1 MLTGGGS
8 APAAVR
14 CGSTVHR
21 ARASL
26 WLRRRLNNAPTSAA
40 IPLSSSMTDI
50 TSTWVFSP
58 AVRDSGLL
66 LLLSPGE
73 GWAEGDAA
81 DRLCPAALTL
91 PLIPPSQ
98 RRRERCSHPPVYDG
112 ASEDGGMS
120 PGRWR
125 WRRNCWISS
134 TISSPCCTSVSVMVW
149 S

>member
-14 CGSTVHR
+14 YGSMGHR

-26 WLRRRLNNAPTSAA
+26 RLRRRLNDAPTNAT
-40 IPLSSSMTDI
+40 IPLSSSTTDI
-50 TSTWVFSP
+50 TSTRVFSL
-58 AVRDSGLL
+58 AARASGLL
-66 LLLSPGE
+66 LLLLPRESWG
-73 GWAEGDAA
+73 EGDAA
-81 DRLCPAALTL
+81 DRLCPAALTF

-98 RRRERCSHPPVYDG
+98 RGRERCSQPPVYDG

-125 WRRNCWISS
+125 WRRN
-134 TISSPCCTSVSVMVW
+134 
-149 S
+149 